1 MPAEAQQGRNG
12 NDKPA
17 KAVAGKVN
25 KPVKVRHAKMDQAL
39 SDRADSVGESDV
51 IVVCKPGKDCLAN
64 IKAAGGKGGR
74 RLGIIN
80 GQTGRMPNALLKRLA
95 NDPDV
100 AGLWDDRE
108 TNASLARTAAAIGA
122 KNVHAQYGYNGAGV
136 GVAVIDSGITPW
148 HDDLTVANREGQRVT
163 AFVDFVNGQT
173 SKYDDWGHGT
183 HVSGIIAGNGY
194 DSTGSRQ
201 AIAPGANIISL
212 KALDGEG
219 KGKISY
225 IIAALDWAVANRT
238 QYNIRVINMS
248 LGAGVFESYHTDPL
262 TQAAKRAVDAGIVVV
277 AAAGNMG
284 KAANGQPQY
293 GAIGAPGNA
302 PWVLTVGASS
312 TMGTID
318 RRDDTIALYSSRGPT
333 MIDFA
338 AKPDLVAPGSGTVSL
353 SDRNSL
359 FYSTKAAYLVPGKR
373 IDLTYLPY
381 LTLSGTSM
389 AAPVV
394 SGTVALMLQANP
406 ALTPNMVKAILQ
418 FTSQADSKYNYLT
431 QGAGF
436 LNTLGAVRL
445 SRFFAVGGK
454 GDRYP
459 TMKAWSKHIFWGNRR
474 VTGGVL
480 TPGGTAWGQN
490 IVWGDALT
498 PVGQNIVWGE
508 NCADGCDN
516 IVWGNNIVWG
526 ASDDTDNIVW
536 GNTDNDNIVW
546 GNSDSENIVW
556 GNGSDDNIVW
566 GNGAD
571 ENIVW
576 GNDCAGADCDNIVWG
591 NTDDDNIVWGNAD
604 GIENIVWGNSADEN
618 VVWGNSGD
626 DGDNISW
633 GSSAGDGEDFGDD
646 TAELD
651 TFDPLVFEDLFGGE
665 FELMTAPVVESQPA
679 PETTPVV
686 DPLPAIEP
694 EPVTEPVATT
704 DSPPVTEPPT
714 TGPVAIEGGL

>member
-1 MPAEAQQGRNG
+1 MNERPSLKMSKKFTWGRTILFVLLAVFALWVPAEAQGGKDKN
-12 NDKPA
+12 KPA
-17 KAVAGKVN
+17 KAVAGVN
-25 KPVKVRHAKMDQAL
+25 KPVKVRHAKLDEAL
-39 SDRADSVGESDV
+39 NRVADGVGDSDV
-51 IVVCKPGKDCLAN
+51 IVEFHDDSDSLSRIA
-64 IKAAGGKGGR
+64 AAGGKGGR
-74 RLGIIN
+74 RLGIIR
-80 GQTGRMPNALLKRLA
+80 GRAGRMPNALLKRLA
-95 NDPDV
+95 NDPKV
-100 AGLWDDRE
+100 KRIHRDRE
-108 TNASLARTAAAIGA
+108 TEAYLARTVAAIGA

-148 HDDLTVANREGQRVT
+148 HDDLTVASRQGQRVT

-183 HVSGIIAGNGY
+183 HVSGIIAGNGF
-194 DSTGSRQ
+194 DSNGARE
-201 AIAPGANIISL
+201 AIAPKANIISL

-225 IIAALDWAVANRT
+225 IIAALDWAIANRA

-353 SDRNSL
+353 SERNSL
-359 FYSTKAAYLVPGKR
+359 FYNTKSAYLVAGKR
-373 IDLTYLPY
+373 SGLTYLPY

-394 SGTVALMLQANP
+394 SGTVALMIQANP

-418 FTSQADSKYNYLT
+418 FTSQAHNDYNYLT

-445 SRFFAVGGK
+445 SRYFAVGVK

-459 TMKAWSKHIFWGNRR
+459 NMKAWSKHIFWGNRR

-526 ASDDTDNIVW
+526 ASDDNDNIVW
-536 GNTDNDNIVW
+536 GNTDGDNIVW
-546 GNSDSENIVW
+546 GNSDSDNIVW

-566 GNGAD
+566 GN
-571 ENIVW
+571 
-576 GNDCAGADCDNIVWG
+576 DCSGADCDNIVWG
-591 NTDDDNIVWGNAD
+591 NTDDDNIVWGNTD
-604 GIENIVWGNSADEN
+604 GIDNIVWGNSAADN
-618 VVWGNSGD
+618 IVWGNSGD
-626 DGDNISW
+626 ENITW
-633 GSSAGDGEDFGDD
+633 GNSAGDGETFGDD

-651 TFDPLVFEDLFGGE
+651 TFDPMVFEDLFGGE
-665 FELMTAPVVESQPA
+665 FELMTAPVVEPQ
-679 PETTPVV
+679 
-686 DPLPAIEP
+686 PAIETD
-694 EPVTEPVATT
+694 PVTQPATT
-704 DSPPVTEPPT
+704 DAIT
-714 TGPVAIEGGL
+714 IEGGL